1 MRQAPRPQLCRPLS
15 WPPHQLLKLPLA
27 LPYIEAGFPS
37 PVEGELDSP
46 LDLNEL
52 LIEHPRAT
60 FFVRVQG
67 ESMRGAG
74 IFPGDLLIVD
84 RALTPRSGQVVIAA
98 LNGEF
103 TVKRLSLTPTGAQLI
118 AENSSYRDISI
129 SEGDEF
135 SVWGVVRFVVHA
147 P

>member
-1 MRQAPRPQLCRPLS
+1 MQASPLQIEPIKLK
-15 WPPHQLLKLPLA
+15 WPPKFRLKLPLA
-27 LPYIEAGFPS
+27 LNYIEAGFPS
-37 PVEGELDSP
+37 PIEGDLDRA

-52 LIEHPRAT
+52 LIEHPCAT

-84 RALTPRSGQVVIAA
+84 RALTASSGQVVIAV

-103 TVKRLSLTPTGAQLI
+103 TVKRLVCTPKGPQLI
-118 AENSSYRDISI
+118 AENPHYRDLTI
-129 SEGDEF
+129 SEDDQF
-135 SVWGVVRFVVHA
+135 LVWGVVRFVIHK

>member
-1 MRQAPRPQLCRPLS
+1 MRQAPHPKLCRPLS

-27 LPYIEAGFPS
+27 LTYIEAGFPS

-103 TVKRLSLTPTGAQLI
+103 TVKRLSLTSTGAQLI

-135 SVWGVVRFVVHA
+135 CVWGVVRFVVHA

>member
-1 MRQAPRPQLCRPLS
+1 MRREPLHLAHVQLK
-15 WPPHQLLKLPLA
+15 WPPSRRLRLPLA
-27 LPYIEAGFPS
+27 LSYIQAGFPS
-37 PVEGELDSP
+37 PVEGELDQP

-67 ESMRGAG
+67 DSMRGAG

-84 RALTPRSGQVVIAA
+84 RALNASSGQVIIAA

-103 TVKRLSLTPTGAQLI
+103 TVKRLKLTSRGPQLI
-118 AENSSYRDISI
+118 AENPNYRDLNVTD
-129 SEGDEF
+129 GDDF
-135 SVWGVVRFVVHA
+135 TVWGVVRFVIHQ

>member
-1 MRQAPRPQLCRPLS
+1 MQLDPLHLAHVQLR
-15 WPPHQLLKLPLA
+15 WPPRRRLTIPLA
-27 LPYIEAGFPS
+27 LSYVEAGFPS
-37 PVEGELDSP
+37 PIEGELDQA

-67 ESMRGAG
+67 DSMREAG

-84 RALTPRSGQVVIAA
+84 RALNASSGQVIIAA
-98 LNGEF
+98 LNGAF
-103 TVKRLSLTPTGAQLI
+103 TVKRLKLTPRGAQLI
-118 AENSSYRDISI
+118 AENPNYSDLTIT
-129 SEGDEF
+129 EADDF
-135 SVWGVVRFVVHA
+135 TVWGVVRFVIHK